1 MKAIKLLLLCIGI
14 LILFSC
20 KTNQMI
26 LKHKPFIINE
36 LNSDFI
42 GTWVFVKIID
52 ENGNILDTIWHSQ
65 GYYEIANGPVTTF
78 NKDGTYSQQFTS
90 ENTYKGKWYYNPA
103 SKSMTLF
110 LLINPNTWIGNDLIK
125 NGLAKKYDNGNYYEE
140 LQFKITKITN
150 DTLEYIDYSNRYMTY
165 KKIK

>member
-20 KTNQMI
+20 KTDKMI
-26 LKHKPFIINE
+26 LKHEPFIINE

-42 GTWVFVKIID
+42 GTWLFVKRID
-52 ENGNILDTIWHSQ
+52 ENGNKLDTIWHSQ
-65 GYYEIANGPVTTF
+65 GYEIADGPVTTF
-78 NKDGTYSQQFTS
+78 YKDGTYSMQFTPK
-90 ENTYKGKWYYNPA
+90 NTDKGKWYYNPD

-110 LLINPNTWIGNDLIK
+110 LLIDPNTWVGKEVIK
-125 NGLAKKYDNGNYYEE
+125 FGLAKKYDNGNYYEE
-140 LQFKITKITN
+140 LQYKIKKITN
-150 DTLEYIDYSNRYMTY
+150 DTLQYIDYSNRDMTY